1 MLCFVIDKNLNMIS
15 YLQVEN
21 LKKSFGDLVLFEGI
35 TFGIDKDQKVALVAK
50 NGTGK
55 TSLFNIIAGK
65 DSQDTGKITFRRN
78 IKIGFL
84 EQTPSLNTNNSII
97 DEVFH
102 ASEDIKDAIL
112 EYNQAIETDNRNL
125 LAKSMEKM
133 DHLQAWDY
141 EVRVK
146 QILTK
151 LKIDKYNQQISTLSG
166 GEKKRVALASVLIEE
181 PDLLLLDEPTN
192 HLDLDMIEWLEKYLK
207 NTRSTLLMV
216 THDRY
221 FLDRVCNEIIEMD
234 NSFIYQYKGN
244 YTYFLKKREE
254 RLNAEE
260 AQVEKAKNILRKEED
275 WMRRMPKAR
284 STKAKYRID
293 NYYQLKDVAAGGRQ
307 EEEMRISVQSSRM
320 GKKIIEIKNLNKKFE
335 DYTILK
341 DFSYNFTRGEKIG
354 IVGDNGTGKSTFLN
368 LITENIPADSGTVDI
383 GQTIVF
389 GYYKQEGIKY
399 KEDQR
404 VIDVVQEIAEV
415 VTLGNGRQ
423 MGVKEFLNFFLFPFD
438 MHYTPISKISGGE
451 KRRLYLVTVLMR
463 KPNFLILDEPTNDL
477 DIMTLAVLEE
487 YLSTFDGCIVVVSH
501 DRFFMDQVVD
511 HLFVFRGNGDV
522 KDFPGDYSQYREW
535 LTKVEKEEKKE
546 SASEIKKEPARQSV
560 GKASLTGPKIKLS
573 FNEKREFEKLENDI
587 ADLENEKANLEK
599 EISSGTLNND
609 DLIQKSNRIGEIIKL
624 LDEKSDRWLEL
635 SEFV

>member
-1 MLCFVIDKNLNMIS
+1 MIS
-15 YLQVEN
+15 YLQVES

-55 TSLFNIIAGK
+55 TSLLNIIAGK
-65 DSQDTGKITFRRN
+65 DNQDEGKITFKRDL
-78 IKIGFL
+78 KIGFL
-84 EQTPSLNTNNSII
+84 EQNPPLNEKNTII

-102 ASEDIKDAIL
+102 SSEEVKNAILNYTKALEADDKDAL
-112 EYNQAIETDNRNL
+112 AQA
-125 LAKSMEKM
+125 MEKM

-141 EVRVK
+141 EVKVK

-151 LKIDKYNQQISTLSG
+151 LKIDRYHQKISTLSG
-166 GEKKRVALASVLIEE
+166 GEKKRVALASVIIEE

-207 NTRSTLLMV
+207 ETKSTLLMV

-234 NSFIYQYKGN
+234 NSQIFQYKGN
-244 YTYFLKKREE
+244 YSYFIKKREE
-254 RLNAEE
+254 RLANEE
-260 AQVEKAKNILRKEED
+260 ALVEKAKNVLRKEED

-284 STKAKYRID
+284 SHKAKYRID
-293 NYYQLKDVAAGGRQ
+293 NYYQLKDIAAGERTD
-307 EEEMRISVQSSRM
+307 EEMRISVQSSRM
-320 GKKIIEIKNLNKKFE
+320 GKKILEIENLSKKFD
-335 DYTILK
+335 DYTVLQN
-341 DFSYNFTRGEKIG
+341 FSYKFTRGEKVG

-368 LITENIPADSGTVDI
+368 IITENIQADSGKIEV
-383 GQTIVF
+383 GKTIVF
-389 GYYKQEGIKY
+389 GYYKQEGIKH

-423 MGVKEFLNFFLFPFD
+423 MGVKEFLNFFLFPYD
-438 MHYTPISKISGGE
+438 MHYTPISKLSGGE
-451 KRRLYLVTVLMR
+451 KRRLYLVTVLMQ

-487 YLSTFDGCIVVVSH
+487 YLSTFDGVVIIVSH
-501 DRFFMDQVVD
+501 DRYFMDQVVD
-511 HLFVFRGNGDV
+511 HLFVFRGNGIV
-522 KDFPGDYSQYREW
+522 KDFPGSYTLYREW
-535 LTKVEKEEKKE
+535 LTKLEKEEKKAE
-546 SASEIKKEPARQSV
+546 RTTIKKD
-560 GKASLTGPKIKLS
+560 KPKQEKVKTKLS
-573 FNEKREFEKLENDI
+573 FNEKREFEQLEKDIAELESEKAELEN
-587 ADLENEKANLEK
+587 
-599 EISSGTLNND
+599 EISSGSLSSD
-609 DLIQKSNRIGEIIKL
+609 DLIAKSNRVGEIINL